1 MWPAGGTIGT
11 MTTSGE
17 TQSASAPVEPIRACW
32 ADRSER
38 GKLAVTGPQRAWF
51 LHQVLTQAFEDMA
64 PGEARDA
71 AMITSHGRMTGYLET
86 VATDDAI
93 MCHFEPELGSSLP
106 ETLARYVFATQ
117 VEIEDVTD
125 DWGLVLTVGDRAFQA
140 ARRECPRAIAHLT
153 HSFGVLASY
162 LWVPRRELGALL
174 GALRRAGE
182 PEGAEIEL
190 EALRI
195 AQGLPRWGR
204 DMGPKTIPQ
213 EAGIEDRAV
222 HFDKG
227 CYLGQEAMA
236 KIHFRGKVN
245 RKLFRLRSAGTLEPG
260 AEVVSGD
267 GKVGMVT
274 SAVGGRALAL
284 LRYTVEPGSE
294 VEVEGV
300 PASVTLV

>member
-1 MWPAGGTIGT
+1 
-11 MTTSGE
+11 MTTSGQAE
-17 TQSASAPVEPIRACW
+17 TPSTPAELVRECW

-51 LHQVLTQAFEDMA
+51 LHQVLTQAFEGMA
-64 PGEARDA
+64 PGEARDT

-86 VATDDAI
+86 VATDEAI
-93 MCHFEPELGSSLP
+93 MCHFEPELRESLP
-106 ETLARYVFATQ
+106 ETMARYVFATQ
-117 VEIEDVTD
+117 VEINDVTD
-125 DWGLVLTVGDRAFQA
+125 DWGLILTVGDRALQA
-140 ARRECPRAIAHLT
+140 ARRECPGALVHPTR
-153 HSFGVLASY
+153 SFGVIASY
-162 LWVPRRELGALL
+162 LWLPRTEVAALL
-174 GALRRAGE
+174 EALRRSGVV
-182 PEGAEIEL
+182 EGVEVEL

-195 AQGLPRWGR
+195 TEGMARWGR

-236 KIHFRGKVN
+236 KINFRGKVN
-245 RKLFRLRSAGTLEPG
+245 RKLFRLQSAGTLRPG
-260 AEVVSGD
+260 AEVMSAD
-267 GKVGMVT
+267 GKVGTVT

-284 LRYTVEPGSE
+284 LRYTVKPGSE
-294 VEVEGV
+294 VRVEDV